1 MKPVIL
7 PHEQTLGCPGALL
20 QLICY
25 GDYLCPASREVH
37 FTVSQL
43 LAVFEGKLLYAFR
56 PFPHLQNHPFSLLVA
71 RAVEAA
77 GRQDAYWP
85 MHYAL
90 FRYRVALDLDSLYSI
105 ADALGL
111 DGVQFDRDLLDPV
124 LTGQILHC
132 VEEGRGYRVGAAPAL
147 FINGVRELDTA
158 LWQAQERLERLLT
171 TWAIGKAVGTVDPL
185 LGTVNWGAWPGL

>member
-1 MKPVIL
+1 MKPFIM
-7 PHEQTLGCPGALL
+7 PYEQTLGCPGALL

-43 LAVFEGKLLYAFR
+43 LAVFEGKLLYTFR
-56 PFPHLQNHPFSLLVA
+56 PFPQLQNHPFALLVA

-85 MHYAL
+85 MHYAV
-90 FRYRVALDLDSLYSI
+90 FRYRGLLDANALYGI
-105 ADALGL
+105 VDALGL
-111 DGVQFDRDLLDPV
+111 DEVQFDGDLRDPALS
-124 LTGQILHC
+124 GQILHC
-132 VEEGRGYRVGAAPAL
+132 VEEGRGYGIGAAPAL
-147 FINGVRELDTA
+147 FINGVRQLDTA
-158 LWQAQERLERLLT
+158 LWQMQERLERRPT
-171 TWAIGKAVGTVDPL
+171 DRPIGKAVGTVDPL